1 MPKAPSRYLLLP
13 IVLSAALG
21 ACANNSSQPGSASAT
36 DETKLPEEQVMP
48 QTRLVTGSIGYRER
62 IALPPGSVAQV
73 KLSDVSRADAPAAV
87 LAEQTIT
94 LIGTQVPV
102 PFELDVE
109 PRMFD
114 ARMRYS
120 VSAQIRSAEGAL
132 LWTTDT
138 SNPIDVSQRVNNLG
152 LLNMVKVSGRV
163 ADDAQIVDVSAL
175 LPLQASGNEPGWTL
189 EMDTQRI
196 ALNRQGETAT
206 QLTPTPSA
214 TMNGQTYQFDATNQ
228 SNQLRVEVTPQLCR
242 DSMTGM
248 PHPYRVTVHSG
259 DTRLEGCGGAA
270 QSLLT
275 AHPWQVV
282 SINGNAVDTEHPASL
297 QFSPDGLFG
306 GKGACNQFT
315 SSYQLT
321 GEGLSVKAVAA
332 TMRACLEPLMQQDQQ
347 MFDLLQHLQRFDL
360 DEQGNLLLISSDD
373 RRIVAKPQE

>member
-1 MPKAPSRYLLLP
+1 MPNPSIRYLLP
-13 IVLSAALG
+13 IALGAALG
-21 ACANNSSQPGSASAT
+21 ACANNSNQTDGAGEQPDT
-36 DETKLPEEQVMP
+36 LEEQVTP
-48 QTRLVTGSIGYRER
+48 RTSLVTGSIGYRER

-114 ARMRYS
+114 ARLRYS
-120 VSAQIRSAEGAL
+120 VSAQIRDAAGQL

-138 SNPIDVSQRVNNLG
+138 SNPIDVTQQVNNMG
-152 LLNMVKVSGRV
+152 LLTMIQVNGRV

-175 LPLQASGNEPGWTL
+175 LPLRAGGNEPGWAL
-189 EMDTQRI
+189 EMDAQRI
-196 ALNRQGETAT
+196 ALNRQGQTAT
-206 QLTPTPSA
+206 QLTPTPTA
-214 TMNGQTYQFDATNQ
+214 TMAGESYQFDASNQ
-228 SNQLRVEVTPQLCR
+228 SNQLRVDVTPQLCR

-248 PHPYRVTVHSG
+248 PYPYQVTVHSG
-259 DTRLEGCGGAA
+259 ETPLTGCGGSP

-275 AHPWQVV
+275 AQPWQVV
-282 SINGNAVDTEHPASL
+282 SINGAAVDPDHPATL
-297 QFSPDGLFG
+297 QFNADGLFG
-306 GKGACNQFT
+306 GQGACNQFT
-315 SSYQLT
+315 SSYQLD
-321 GEGLSVKAVAA
+321 GESLSTKAVAA
-332 TMRACLEPLMQQDQQ
+332 TLRACMDPLMQQDQQ
-347 MFDLLQHLQRFDL
+347 MFDLLQHLHRFDL